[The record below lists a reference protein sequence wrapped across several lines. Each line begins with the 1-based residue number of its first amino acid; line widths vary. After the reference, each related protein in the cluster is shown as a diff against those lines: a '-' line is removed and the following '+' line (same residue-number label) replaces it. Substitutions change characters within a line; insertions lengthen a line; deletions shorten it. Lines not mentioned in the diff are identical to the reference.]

1 MNLTGHNRR
10 LRIKSTV
17 GKGDSTN
24 RIFPRPPGIWIMGAG
39 SGNAAAPETHD
50 GEGRGGFLLLQ
61 SCRGEK
67 RAGIPNYCYVI
78 AEGPPFYESKGGP
91 RSF

>member
-24 RIFPRPPGIWIMGAG
+24 RIFPRPPGIWIMGR
-39 SGNAAAPETHD
+39 NLEMLPRRKRMTEKVAAVFCPAI
-50 GEGRGGFLLLQ
+50 L
-61 SCRGEK
+61 
-67 RAGIPNYCYVI
+67 
-78 AEGPPFYESKGGP
+78 
-91 RSF
+91 

>member
-24 RIFPRPPGIWIMGAG
+24 RIFPRPPGIWIMGR
-39 SGNAAAPETHD
+39 NLEMLPRRKRMTEKVAAAFCSCNLVEVKN
-50 GEGRGGFLLLQ
+50 ERGFLITVML
-61 SCRGEK
+61 
-67 RAGIPNYCYVI
+67 
-78 AEGPPFYESKGGP
+78 
-91 RSF
+91 